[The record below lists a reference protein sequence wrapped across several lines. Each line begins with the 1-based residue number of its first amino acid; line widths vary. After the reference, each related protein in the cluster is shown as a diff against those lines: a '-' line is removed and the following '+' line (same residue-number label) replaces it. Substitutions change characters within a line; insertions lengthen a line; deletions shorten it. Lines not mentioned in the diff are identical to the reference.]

1 MVIDWAAEER
11 CCSKFVHLET
21 TTKLEC
27 QGSERQDKEE
37 KSEFDS
43 VLAAC
48 NQTSARVR
56 CLWYT
61 SRVLMKGDVFYLFI
75 FFVSVHCTKM
85 CSVCCT

>member
-61 SRVLMKGDVFYLFI
+61 SRVLMKGDVFYSFI